1 MNSVHT
7 HLASLPRVQDAGTG
21 LLMTVHDL
29 PAPESIQYWMPS
41 KKKLM
46 LDIVKHKLLSKED
59 VCERYDISSDEFER
73 WKRLNDR
80 GGIKQLRHLHDDE
93 PAPAELPPF
102 GSKTVGNL
110 TVDFD
115 RGEASLSGVLLDL
128 TPNEYAILAYLAS
141 RVGEVVTW
149 QMFRSLLHKHKE
161 TPPEKKIY
169 DVFLCKLRKKIAKI
183 TADRYIKTVW
193 GRGCRLTDPTKAAS
207 HVPA

>member
-1 MNSVHT
+1 MSRVHT
-7 HLASLPRVQDAGTG
+7 HLAPLPRVHDAGTG

-29 PAPESIQYWMPS
+29 PPPESIKYWMPS

-46 LDIVKHKLLSKED
+46 LDIVKHGLLPKEE
-59 VCERYDISSDEFER
+59 VCGRYGISSEEFER

-80 GGIKQLRHLHDDE
+80 GGIRQLLHLHDDE
-93 PAPAELPPF
+93 PAPVELPPF

-128 TPNEYAILAYLAS
+128 TPNEYAMLAYLAS
-141 RVGEVVTW
+141 RTEEVVTW

-161 TPPEKKIY
+161 LPPERKIY
-169 DVFLCKLRKKIAKI
+169 DVFLCKLRRKIAEI
-183 TADRYIKTVW
+183 TADRYIQTVW
-193 GRGCRLTDPTKAAS
+193 GRGCRLVDPIKAAS
-207 HVPA
+207 RVAA